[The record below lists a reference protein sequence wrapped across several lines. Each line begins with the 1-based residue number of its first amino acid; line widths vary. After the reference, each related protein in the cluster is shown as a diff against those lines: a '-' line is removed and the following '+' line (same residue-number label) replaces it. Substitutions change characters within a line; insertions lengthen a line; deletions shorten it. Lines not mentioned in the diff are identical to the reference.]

1 MKSKRDA
8 MMLGGSELM
17 STLYIGPMLMVVLR
31 GFWFGYSV
39 SMCYCLALMISSKGL
54 YTAEKS
60 LSLG

>member
-1 MKSKRDA
+1 